1 MNHLLTRVGLVQITS
16 HPCLIYSAS
25 VVDSTCWC
33 SEVHFRLV
41 RKGGRY
47 RRRHKDLLELYSLVS
62 VMDRV
67 GQRGGKKGSKQSSPS
82 AQNSQAEYLLRLS
95 AGNR

>member
-16 HPCLIYSAS
+16 HLCLIYSVS

-33 SEVHFRLV
+33 SEVHLRLV
-41 RKGGRY
+41 RKGSRY
-47 RRRHKDLLELYSLVS
+47 GRRHKDLLEPYSLVS

-67 GQRGGKKGSKQSSPS
+67 GQRGGRKGSKQSSPS
-82 AQNSQAEYLLRLS
+82 AQNSQAECLLRLS